1 MTPLQKLWAD
11 VAAAELAGEHDKAI
25 AAIGKVIELTKV
37 AGDGYVNLRLGWLY
51 YLKRDYQLAIQH
63 YATSA
68 IALPRALSPRE
79 GLMACYQALGN
90 TERVIESARGI
101 VSIHAANYPANK
113 TLADIYYGKGEY
125 ATAALYYR
133 HLATLNPT
141 DLVMV
146 TNLGWCYLQL
156 GQLDDAEQVLN
167 NVLMVSP
174 LDNSARQG
182 ISRLQVMRRG
192 QAINQAVMKRLMAAL
207 DADGDGELS
216 EQEMAGAAAMLGK
229 LDLDRDG
236 RITAEE
242 LQQPPEEGPDDP
254 SP

>member
-1 MTPLQKLWAD
+1 
-11 VAAAELAGEHDKAI
+11 VA
-25 AAIGKVIELTKV
+25 
-37 AGDGYVNLRLGWLY
+37 
-51 YLKRDYQLAIQH
+51 
-63 YATSA
+63 
-68 IALPRALSPRE
+68 
-79 GLMACYQALGN
+79 
-90 TERVIESARGI
+90 
-101 VSIHAANYPANK
+101 IHAANYQANR

-156 GQLDDAEQVLN
+156 RQLDQAEQIFN
-167 NVLMVSP
+167 NVLTVSP

-182 ISRLQVMRRG
+182 INRLPVMRRG
-192 QAINQAVMKRLMAAL
+192 RAINQAVMKRLMAAL

-216 EQEMAGAAAMLGK
+216 EQEMAGAAAMLRK

-236 RITAEE
+236 TITAEE
-242 LQQPPEEGPDDP
+242 LQQPLEEGPDAP
-254 SP
+254 SR